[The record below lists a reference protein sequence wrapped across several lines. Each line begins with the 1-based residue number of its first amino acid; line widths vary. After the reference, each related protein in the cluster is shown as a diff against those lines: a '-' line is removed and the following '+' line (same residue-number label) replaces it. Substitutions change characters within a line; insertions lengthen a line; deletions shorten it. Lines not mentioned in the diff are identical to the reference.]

1 MQSLH
6 LRVFRRLILVVG
18 CVGPSS
24 LPGQDVV
31 GGARPAREEAVSC
44 MAFGRNECVAM
55 GMCCHGMGC
64 MTNDFLLALWDFLK
78 FAVPIGVAI
87 YLYIRPRQLQEKA
100 RLLQLSLGAPE
111 ILYEWRSKLP

>member
-1 MQSLH
+1 
-6 LRVFRRLILVVG
+6 
-18 CVGPSS
+18 
-24 LPGQDVV
+24 
-31 GGARPAREEAVSC
+31 
-44 MAFGRNECVAM
+44 
-55 GMCCHGMGC
+55 